1 MQYLTVNPFLF
12 YELLLLICLH
22 LTNNSGDIHVYLQ
35 VLY

>member
-1 MQYLTVNPFLF
+1 MQYLTVNPLLF